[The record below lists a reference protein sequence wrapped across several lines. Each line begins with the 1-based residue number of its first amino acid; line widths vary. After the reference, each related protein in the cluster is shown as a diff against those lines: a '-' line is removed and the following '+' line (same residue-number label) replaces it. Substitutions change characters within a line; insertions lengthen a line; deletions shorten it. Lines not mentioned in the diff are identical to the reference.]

1 MFITVR
7 RSLWPKQTSLIL
19 DRWALKSQEDSE
31 TEAEKHS
38 GRARKW
44 GGSIGG
50 GGDEQ
55 FKNMMWSFGASP
67 RGNKRFKLGQ
77 RRTTHTHTY
86 MHAPHRHM
94 RTYTHTHQTVE
105 FSQTRKQS
113 RLDRQEEDS
122 RSFCRQ
128 FSHRQRQRGSS
139 ETARGTAH

>member
-31 TEAEKHS
+31 TEAERHS

-94 RTYTHTHQTVE
+94 RTYTHTPNCRIQPDKKAVQVRQTRRGFKKLLQTV
-105 FSQTRKQS
+105 
-113 RLDRQEEDS
+113 
-122 RSFCRQ
+122 
-128 FSHRQRQRGSS
+128 
-139 ETARGTAH
+139 